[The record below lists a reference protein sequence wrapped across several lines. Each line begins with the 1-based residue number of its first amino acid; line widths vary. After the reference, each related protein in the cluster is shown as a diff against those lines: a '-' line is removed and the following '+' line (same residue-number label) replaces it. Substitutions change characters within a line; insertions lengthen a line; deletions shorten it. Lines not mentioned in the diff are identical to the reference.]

1 VWDLRRFVEV
11 NLIQQTFSKKIFK
24 ENSLI
29 MEISKKEIKL
39 IRHDL
44 TRPADVGAEESFEDL
59 EECTELL
66 RDSEIWPSDRET
78 CINQFSLPRDSIIK
92 VYYEGH
98 LIPWSL
104 IEKCPSVEIQ
114 IFRPNQ
120 NVKPRPGSKGYV
132 SGTEELIREKVS
144 RLESRISSLET
155 VVNPETIQM
164 KTDRDL
170 QLLTKQISFLSRR
183 LDEADQAEWI
193 KKAEN

>member
-1 VWDLRRFVEV
+1 MEV
-11 NLIQQTFSKKIFK
+11 SR
-24 ENSLI
+24 
-29 MEISKKEIKL
+29 KEIKL

-44 TRPADVGAEESFEDL
+44 TRPVDVEDEENFDDL

-66 RDSEIWPSDRET
+66 RDSEIWPNDRET
-78 CINQFSLPRDSIIK
+78 CISQFSLPRDSIIK

-104 IEKCPSVEIQ
+104 IQKCPSVEIR

-120 NVKPRPGSKGYV
+120 NVKPRPGSKAYV

-155 VVNPETIQM
+155 VVNPETIQI

-193 KKAEN
+193 KKADN